1 MTANSNIILLHIS
14 GRDEP
19 GILSGV
25 TRILCEQ
32 EVEIRDLQQT
42 TSLGQLSLSVLIRVP
57 ADKGLFLIRDMG
69 ALFRQRGLSVDF
81 VILGDEDEGQ
91 PPLESASNLM
101 LTYLAPSVDGVAFH
115 SLVQKIAALHLNVE
129 RINWIA
135 HGSIQCL
142 ELTLNQTLA
151 NHLDFQELR
160 RELFG
165 VAFAHGFD
173 LAIQPEHL
181 YRRSKRLVV
190 MDMDSTLVQ
199 QEVID
204 EIAAF
209 AGVKAEVA
217 AITEQAM
224 RGEIDFK
231 AALRAR
237 VALLKGLDASCLEEV
252 LTRIQLTPGAET
264 LVRVLKKLGYKIA
277 VVSGGFSFFTQ
288 YFRECLSLDYA
299 FANTLEIVDGQLT
312 GELNGEIVDRQAKAR
327 ILRML
332 AHKEQIPLD
341 QTVAVGDG
349 ANDLDMLEAA
359 GLGVAFNAKPMVRE
373 QAPAFLSLPGLD
385 SILYLLGV
393 SQRDLYAMDESQG

>member
-1 MTANSNIILLHIS
+1 MTASNNYILLHIS

-25 TRILCEQ
+25 TQILCEQ
-32 EVEIRDLQQT
+32 QVEIRDLQQT

-57 ADKGLFLIRDMG
+57 ADKGLHLIRDMG

-81 VILGDEDEGQ
+81 VILDDEGKKTF
-91 PPLESASNLM
+91 ASGTNLM

-115 SLVQKIAALHLNVE
+115 SLVQKVAALNLNVE

-135 HGSIQCL
+135 HGSTQCL
-142 ELTLNQTLA
+142 ELALNQTSA
-151 NHLDFQELR
+151 NQVDFQELR
-160 RELFG
+160 RELFE
-165 VAFAHGFD
+165 VAFSNDFD

-204 EIAAF
+204 EIADF
-209 AGVKAEVA
+209 AGVKPEVK

-224 RGEIDFK
+224 RGELDFN
-231 AALRAR
+231 AALEAR
-237 VALLKGLDASCLEEV
+237 VALLKGLKADCLKDV
-252 LTRIQLTPGAET
+252 LAQVHLTPGVET

-277 VVSGGFSFFTQ
+277 VVSGGFSYFTDH
-288 YFRECLSLDYA
+288 FREQLGLDYS
-299 FANTLEIVDGQLT
+299 FANTLKIVDGCLT
-312 GELNGEIVDRQAKAR
+312 GELDGDIVDRPAKAR

-332 AHKEQIPLD
+332 AEKEQIPLD

-349 ANDLDMLEAA
+349 ANDLDMLETA

-373 QAPAFLSLPGLD
+373 QARAFLSLPGLD

-393 SQRDLYAMDESQG
+393 SQRDLHAMNEESS

>member
-1 MTANSNIILLHIS
+1 MSPASNCILLHIS

-19 GILSGV
+19 GILMGV
-25 TRILCEQ
+25 TQVLCEQ
-32 EVEIRDLQQT
+32 QVEIRDLQQT

-57 ADKGLFLIRDMG
+57 ADKGLALIRDVS
-69 ALFRQRGLSVDF
+69 ALLRQRGLSVDF
-81 VILGDEDEGQ
+81 VILEDEQ
-91 PPLESASNLM
+91 RPQESGKNIM
-101 LTYLAPSVDGVAFH
+101 LTYLAPTVNGVSFN

-142 ELTLNQTLA
+142 ELALNQTPTNL
-151 NHLDFQELR
+151 LDFHELR
-160 RELFG
+160 RQLFE
-165 VAFAHGFD
+165 VAFAHNFD

-209 AGVKAEVA
+209 AGVREAVA
-217 AITEQAM
+217 GITERAM
-224 RGEIDFK
+224 RGELDFQ
-231 AALRAR
+231 AALRER
-237 VALLKGLDASCLEEV
+237 VALLKGLPVDCLEQV
-252 LTRIQLTPGAET
+252 LARIQLTPGVET

-277 VVSGGFSFFTQ
+277 VVSGGFSYFTDH
-288 YFRECLSLDYA
+288 FRERLGLDYS
-299 FANTLEIVDGQLT
+299 FANTLQVAEGKLT
-312 GELNGEIVDRQAKAR
+312 GALDGEIVDRQAKAR

-349 ANDLDMLEAA
+349 ANDLDMLETA
-359 GLGVAFNAKPMVRE
+359 GLGVAFNAKPLVRE

-393 SQRDLYAMDESQG
+393 SQRDLQALQEG